1 MAFIYTIH
9 SETSDS
15 GKAGNETHQPNLTYA
30 AIGAAVLAGLFLPIP
45 NKIIDMLVILS
56 LSLTAAVAVITMSA
70 KTVSE
75 VSGFDRLI
83 QASTIFRCFLLVI
96 CCRLIL
102 TDGNAGVIV
111 GFLNRTI
118 MPDNKVGVILI
129 LLFLASAFFIFIC
142 KASIQAGQATKDFLS
157 NIVPVKHSNVEKEL
171 SEHLIEHDQ
180 AKELYDI
187 IKHEQKTFVALKK
200 ASRYIYY
207 DGIIEFI
214 FILLCLIGGIIIG
227 AVGRTFT
234 SISTKTYISL
244 TLGTVITIQMS
255 GLVSALAFKFLVQKK
270 HLELGKSVKS
280 NDTTLRRKDVV
291 CRDVSRNIL
300 MKNQVEEK
308 ASMRSPIK
316 LDSETKPDYHKPT
329 RLFPKDKPI
338 ALEVKW
344 VNEQNKDMLWSF
356 EKVKDRYDDV
366 TEMIKENCKGNFKT
380 ILMGANSPKILP
392 VTVPTNTAIK
402 LAKEG
407 RKCLLID
414 LDYRR
419 DSIAKVFELYKN
431 IMDEHI
437 PSGQTVTGI
446 PTCVQNLWL
455 YPACWLTEN
464 SNDTTQLDS
473 LKINQIITHLKIKYD
488 HLIVYSPDLNKH
500 QGCELIGE
508 CIDGAMLFGN
518 DSTALI
524 KTFDL
529 LERFECEIL
538 KPEQMPVKVSQESR

>member
-1 MAFIYTIH
+1 M
-9 SETSDS
+9 
-15 GKAGNETHQPNLTYA
+15 
-30 AIGAAVLAGLFLPIP
+30 
-45 NKIIDMLVILS
+45 
-56 LSLTAAVAVITMSA
+56 
-70 KTVSE
+70 
-75 VSGFDRLI
+75 
-83 QASTIFRCFLLVI
+83 
-96 CCRLIL
+96 
-102 TDGNAGVIV
+102 V
-111 GFLNRTI
+111 GFLNKTI

-142 KASIQAGQATKDFLS
+142 KASIQAGRATKDFLC
-157 NIVPVKHSNVEKEL
+157 NIVPVKHSHVEKEL
-171 SEHLIEHDQ
+171 SKHLIESDQ
-180 AKELYDI
+180 AKELCNI
-187 IKHEQKTFVALKK
+187 IKQEKKTFTALKK

-214 FILLCLIGGIIIG
+214 FILLCLIGGMIIG
-227 AVGRTFT
+227 AVGRTF
-234 SISTKTYISL
+234 SGISTKTYISL
-244 TLGTVITIQMS
+244 TLGTVITIQMP
-255 GLVSALAFKFLVQKK
+255 GLVSALAFKFLVQKNY
-270 HLELGKSVKS
+270 LELGKSVKS
-280 NDTTLRRKDVV
+280 NDTTLRRKDVM
-291 CRDVSRNIL
+291 CRDVNRNIL
-300 MKNQVEEK
+300 MKNQVDER

-316 LDSETKPDYHKPT
+316 LDLEAEPEGLQEHCYKHT
-329 RLFPKDKPI
+329 RLFPKDMPI
-338 ALEVKW
+338 AQEMKW

-356 EKVKDRYDDV
+356 EKVKDHYDDV
-366 TEMIKENCKGNFKT
+366 TEMIKENCKGKFKT

-431 IMDEHI
+431 ILDEHI

-464 SNDTTQLDS
+464 SKDTTKLDS

-500 QGCELIGE
+500 QGCEFIGE

-518 DSTALI
+518 DSTTLI

-538 KPEQMPVKVSQESR
+538 KPEQMPVKVSQVSR